1 MSFTIYGTDD
11 SEDIDGTSDNDFIYG
26 FGGDDLLIGYEGN
39 DHLYGGSGDDDL
51 HGGTGINTLWGG
63 GGVDWFI
70 LSPRAYGPS
79 DDLIADFEFD
89 YDQIDVSTLGISD
102 FSQIKAILKADGYGD
117 ATFNAFAGGYAHRL
131 TIDTVAPSELAASD
145 FVYSDRAARNIVG
158 TSFGDTIFGSR
169 YADTLNGAGG
179 RDILLGGFGSD
190 RLLGSSGN
198 DDLNGG
204 AGRDPHDRRHGLRLL
219 RVRRH
224 HRLAS
229 GQHLSRSNHRFPGG
243 HRHDQPEQNR
253 RQCVRLG
260 QSGLPL
266 HRYACLHGGRAG
278 EVRLLG
284 LLHDR
289 LGQHRRR
296 RFGRIPGC
304 ALRPSQPDPR
314 RLHPL
319 IALPNQKAVRH
330 AGRPF
335 CIFGSMGCQPDVANK
350 TRRKSPD
357 SPRFRP
363 RTGWEKFAAGSRAAR
378 RPADTPGCR
387 IAPAHLVRQ

>member
-145 FVYSDRAARNIVG
+145 FVYSDGAARNIVG

-204 AGRDPHDRRHGLRLL
+204 AGRDLMTGGTGYDYFVFDAITDSRPGSTYRDRITDFQEDIDTINLSKIDAN
-219 RVRRH
+219 VF
-224 HRLAS
+224 AS
-229 GQHLSRSNHRFPGG
+229 GNQAFRFIGT
-243 HRHDQPEQNR
+243 
-253 RQCVRLG
+253 
-260 QSGLPL
+260 
-266 HRYACLHGGRAG
+266 
-278 EVRLLG
+278 
-284 LLHDR
+284 
-289 LGQHRRR
+289 
-296 RFGRIPGC
+296 
-304 ALRPSQPDPR
+304 
-314 RLHPL
+314 
-319 IALPNQKAVRH
+319 H
-330 AGRPF
+330 AF
-335 CIFGSMGCQPDVANK
+335 
-350 TRRKSPD
+350 T
-357 SPRFRP
+357 
-363 RTGWEKFAAGSRAAR
+363 AAGQVKFGFSGSYTIVSANTD
-378 RPADTPGCR
+378 ADASAEFQVALYGHHSLIR
-387 IAPAHLVRQ
+387 GDFIL